1 MTVPINQDIVQRGL
15 DRLLY
20 QFKDSKNY
28 QDLVAIYL
36 QLQEEIETIAFE
48 VLGQKDINLATGLS
62 LDFIG
67 RIVGISRNNLSDD
80 SYRQQIIIKIFINN
94 SKGTISD
101 VQNIVKLL
109 TQSNEVRVFEVFPA
123 AISLYISG
131 EKLTEEQRQIVQLI
145 VAAGVRVGAT
155 LVAGGRQPWIP
166 PEIDNLLDTGIL
178 PEVGEDL
185 PDTRIPIEAVI

>member
-1 MTVPINQDIVQRGL
+1 MTVPIQYELPQRGL

-36 QLQEEIETIAFE
+36 GLQQEIETIAFE
-48 VLGQKDINLATGLS
+48 VLRQKDINLATGLS

-67 RIVGISRNNLSDD
+67 RVVGISRNNLSDD
-80 SYRQQIIIKIFINN
+80 AYRQQIIIKIFINN

-109 TQSNEVRVFEVFPA
+109 TQSNEVKVFEVFPA

>member
-1 MTVPINQDIVQRGL
+1 MTVPIQYELPQRGL

-36 QLQEEIETIAFE
+36 GLQQEIETIAFE
-48 VLGQKDINLATGLS
+48 VLRQKDINLATGLS

-67 RIVGISRNNLSDD
+67 RVVGISRNNLSDD
-80 SYRQQIIIKIFINN
+80 AYRQQIIIKIFINN

-109 TQSNEVRVFEVFPA
+109 TQSNEVKVFEVFPA

-131 EKLTEEQRQIVQLI
+131 EKLTEEQRQIVPLI

-166 PEIDNLLDTGIL
+166 PEIDNLLNTGIL

>member
-1 MTVPINQDIVQRGL
+1 MTVPVNQDIVQRGL

-36 QLQEEIETIAFE
+36 ELQEEIETIAFE

-80 SYRQQIIIKIFINN
+80 AYRQQIIIKIFINN

-145 VAAGVRVGAT
+145 VSAGVRVGPT
-155 LVAGGRQPWIP
+155 LVAGGRLPWIP
-166 PEIDNLLDTGIL
+166 VEIDNLLDTGIL

-185 PDTRIPIEAVI
+185 PDTKIPIEAVI